1 MHETP
6 PPSES
11 APSESAQ
18 RSEQPRRLLL
28 VHAHPDDETLTTG
41 ATMAAYAAQG
51 VEVTLVTCTLG
62 EEGEVL
68 LADKEHLAAHH
79 ADQLGAHRA
88 EELAAAMVAL
98 GVTDHRRLGGD
109 GRFRDSGMMG
119 TGANDRSDNFW
130 HADLLDAATELVTVI
145 RQLRPQVVIT
155 YDDFGGYGHP
165 DHIQAHRVTMY
176 AVSLAAVPSF
186 REDLGDAWQV
196 SKLYWPALPRS
207 VVTAALEAI
216 PAEQRRQLTGDADLS
231 EAPFLVDDDKLTTR
245 IDARDFLDHK
255 VAAMRAHAS
264 QIDMESPFF
273 AMSAVAGPE
282 ALGMEYYRLALG
294 SPGPRDDSGWETDL
308 FAGID

>member
-1 MHETP
+1 MEQT
-6 PPSES
+6 S
-11 APSESAQ
+11 ATTTRAA
-18 RSEQPRRLLL
+18 RRLLL

-51 VEVTLVTCTLG
+51 AAVTLITCTLG

-79 ADQLGAHRA
+79 SDQLGAHRA

-98 GVTDHRRLGGD
+98 GVADHRRLGGD
-109 GRFRDSGMMG
+109 GCYRDSGMMG
-119 TGANDRSDNFW
+119 TPANERPDNFW
-130 HADLLDAATELVTVI
+130 NADLLAAASLLVEVI
-145 RQLRPQVVIT
+145 RDVRPQVVIT

-186 REDLGDAWQV
+186 REDLGPAWQV
-196 SKLYWPALPRS
+196 AKLYWPALPRS

-216 PAEQRRQLTGDADLS
+216 PAEQREQLTGDMDLAD
-231 EAPFLVDDDKLTTR
+231 APFLVDDDKLTTR
-245 IDARDFLDHK
+245 INAVGFLDQK
-255 VAAMRAHAS
+255 LAAMRAHAS

-294 SPGPRDDSGWETDL
+294 TLGDRDDSGWETDL
-308 FAGID
+308 FSGID